1 MNYHKYFSDTR
12 RLLAFVLEII
22 HSHIIPHRVVA
33 EVWARC
39 NNIKEPRMYEPH
51 FLRIMD
57 TLTKFQEVLDRFIR
71 LMIHY
76 DKCVFEEKVVNIK
89 AEMATIY
96 RLAEDAGIY
105 FGSTAY
111 WTHTDVLPMT
121 SKDHYVPE
129 NELSYG
135 KLIQLLTI
143 TWKSLLN
150 AFDISDQDDPP
161 GYKYLGICK
170 CGDYYVKVRS
180 SQLFCSKSCA
190 QNERYQRYKNKK
202 KGKKQWKNQ

>member
-1 MNYHKYFSDTR
+1 MNHYKYFSDPR
-12 RLLAFVLEII
+12 RLLNFALDLFRNHIVPYKEI
-22 HSHIIPHRVVA
+22 VD
-33 EVWARC
+33 VWAKC
-39 NNIKEPRMYEPH
+39 NNIEFPRIYELH
-51 FLRIMD
+51 LSRMTD
-57 TLTKFQEVLDRFIR
+57 TICKFGEVVERFIR

-76 DKCVFEEKVVNIK
+76 DKTGLHEEIVDIK

-96 RLAEDAGIY
+96 RMAENAGIY
-105 FGSTAY
+105 FGTTAY
-111 WTHTDVLPMT
+111 WQYSD
-121 SKDHYVPE
+121 KIFNFGDDIIVPE

-161 GYKYLGICK
+161 GFKYLGVCR
-170 CGDYYVKVRS
+170 CGDFYVKVRS

-190 QNERYQRYKNKK
+190 QNVRYRRYADKK
-202 KGKKQWKNQ
+202 KKQNK

>member
-1 MNYHKYFSDTR
+1 MKYSKYFSDTK

-51 FLRIMD
+51 FSIIMD
-57 TLTKFQEVLDRFIR
+57 TLAKFQEVLDRFIR

-76 DKCVFEEKVVNIK
+76 DKCGMEEEVVDIK

-96 RLAEDAGIY
+96 RLAESAGIY
-105 FGSTAY
+105 FGSTTY
-111 WTHTDVLPMT
+111 WTQTDVLPIT

-143 TWKSLLN
+143 TWKFLLN

-161 GYKYLGICK
+161 GFKYLGICK
-170 CGDYYVKVRS
+170 CGDFYVKVRR

-190 QNERYQRYKNKK
+190 QEVRYQRYKNKK
-202 KGKKQWKNQ
+202 KKQK

>member
-1 MNYHKYFSDTR
+1 MNYYKYFSDPR
-12 RLLAFVLEII
+12 RLLTFVLNIF
-22 HSHIIPHRVVA
+22 HSHIVPYREIVD
-33 EVWARC
+33 VWAKC
-39 NNIKEPRMYEPH
+39 NNIESPKLYEPH
-51 FLRIMD
+51 CNRMTD
-57 TLTKFQEVLDRFIR
+57 TICKFDEVVERFIR

-76 DKCVFEEKVVNIK
+76 DKIGLHEEVIDIK

-96 RLAEDAGIY
+96 RMAEGAGIY

-111 WTHTDVLPMT
+111 WSYGSWIFNPGDIDNM
-121 SKDHYVPE
+121 VPE

-161 GYKYLGICK
+161 GFKYLGVCK
-170 CGDYYVKVRS
+170 CGDFYVKVRS

-190 QNERYQRYKNKK
+190 QEVRYQRYKNKK
-202 KGKKQWKNQ
+202 KGRKQ

>member
-1 MNYHKYFSDTR
+1 
-12 RLLAFVLEII
+12 
-22 HSHIIPHRVVA
+22 
-33 EVWARC
+33 
-39 NNIKEPRMYEPH
+39 MYEPH
-51 FLRIMD
+51 FSRIMD
-57 TLTKFQEVLDRFIR
+57 TLTKFQEALNRFIR

-76 DKCVFEEKVVNIK
+76 DKCGMEEEVVDIK

-96 RLAEDAGIY
+96 RMSEDAGIY
-105 FGSTAY
+105 FGSTTY
-111 WTHTDVLPMT
+111 WKYSDQILTFGSDDMI
-121 SKDHYVPE
+121 VPE

-161 GYKYLGICK
+161 GFKYLGICK

>member
-1 MNYHKYFSDTR
+1 MNYHKYFSDTK

-39 NNIKEPRMYEPH
+39 KNIKEPRMYEPH
-51 FLRIMD
+51 FSIVMD
-57 TLTKFQEVLDRFIR
+57 TLAKFQEVLDRFIR

-76 DKCVFEEKVVNIK
+76 DKIGLHEEVLDIK

-96 RLAEDAGIY
+96 RMAENAGIY

-111 WTHTDVLPMT
+111 WKYSD
-121 SKDHYVPE
+121 KIFNFGDDIIVPE

-161 GYKYLGICK
+161 GFKYLGVCK
-170 CGDYYVKVRS
+170 CGDFYVKVRS

-190 QNERYQRYKNKK
+190 QEVRYQRYKKK
-202 KGKKQWKNQ
+202 HKK